1 MADDKNSVA
10 ELVSTIKE
18 ETAKLPTEDWGDTT
32 GVYSYLHILNSS
44 RLLLNSLSD
53 GVIQALDRDPS
64 ISSDTVNEI
73 IKEYLEDSRVSNFT
87 PANPTVEVSDK
98 FSDNKVLATD
108 YIYTLITRFNHVLDL
123 LDKMNISDSL
133 VKGIKSV
140 NQNLTLVADKQDQ
153 FINIDPALKSLQADI
168 STAKSTASDAQ
179 QLATTAKQLADSA
192 NSATSQDNLTSLI
205 TQLLGSGIVHT
216 DDSLAEEVKSELLK
230 ADISDDWSST
240 ENDLSNASSLLL
252 RNSVFGINLLD
263 ENGRIVKSYAP
274 EKTEPTKYNYVNI
287 PVSVLGNSSINIS
300 DSKVVMDPGS
310 SLQGVSQL
318 WSGSTS
324 VTTGTTVTLSKS
336 LSDVGDGIQLVV
348 QILKSSVSKGVV
360 SKSSTTLPTVFSKD
374 TKAQADKYVCNIP
387 IPISILASD
396 LVVGSTV
403 NVVITGVG
411 EALETTTVSQAPALS
426 IKVVDNKTL
435 FITNYQGFALDK
447 KGADSNGAFYDAQ
460 IISINS
466 FTQVKE
472 PPQLPNGTV
481 LYTGIGYAGSRE
493 QPQSIIL
500 SGGVKSDFSNVGSG
514 IKIYLS
520 DKLGYSIV
528 VSSSTQ
534 ALVLKD
540 CSISL
545 KDLEVTPASPIKI
558 PKSKLVYRQNL
569 VSFSS
574 STNFVLTASNS
585 IGTALGLT
593 VNGRFPANL
602 EVDTD
607 AKLNWFYGD
616 GAFAEAEYFLTGT
629 VLSINNKPGAYSGSF
644 KLQLGIAKIESYQD

>member
-1 MADDKNSVA
+1 MADDKSSVA

-153 FINIDPALKSLQADI
+153 LINIDPALKSLQADI

-192 NSATSQDNLTSLI
+192 N
-205 TQLLGSGIVHT
+205 
-216 DDSLAEEVKSELLK
+216 LADEVKSELLK
-230 ADISDDWSST
+230 ADMSNDWSST

-274 EKTEPTKYNYVNI
+274 DKTEPTKYNYVNI
-287 PVSVLGNSSINIS
+287 PVSVLGNSSANIS

-324 VTTGTTVTLSKS
+324 VTTSTTVTLSKS

-348 QILKSSVSKGVV
+348 QILKSPVSKGVV

-374 TKAQADKYVCNIP
+374 TKAQAGKYVCNIP

-411 EALETTTVSQAPALS
+411 EALGATTVSQAPALS

-447 KGADSNGAFYDAQ
+447 KGTESNGAFYDAQ
-460 IISINS
+460 ITSINS

-472 PPQLPNGTV
+472 PSQLSNGTR
-481 LYTGIGYAGSRE
+481 LYTGVGYGGTAESP
-493 QPQSIIL
+493 QPLVL
-500 SGGVKSDFSNVGSG
+500 SGGVTSDFSNVGSG
-514 IKIYLS
+514 IKVYLS
-520 DKLGYSIV
+520 STTSSLIIATNLAVTDCNVKLED
-528 VSSSTQ
+528 
-534 ALVLKD
+534 LK
-540 CSISL
+540 I
-545 KDLEVTPASPIKI
+545 TPASPVKI
-558 PKSKLVYRQNL
+558 PKSNLVDGKTI
-569 VSFSS
+569 VSFSGS
-574 STNFVLTASNS
+574 GNHMMATSKST
-585 IGTALGLT
+585 GLLFDFYVT
-593 VNGRFPANL
+593 DRISATLQVGNKAN
-602 EVDTD
+602 EPV
-607 AKLNWFYGD
+607 LNWFYEGPQGFFTGQAQSVPNSSTDKSYVGD
-616 GAFAEAEYFLTGT
+616 FMLR
-629 VLSINNKPGAYSGSF
+629 I
-644 KLQLGIAKIESYQD
+644 GIEKIESYRD